1 MKKRLT
7 VAVAMLLFGFLL
19 CSCSFVDVGGGRFE
33 FDDERDPKKG
43 VVLSDLSEYFI
54 VRGDLCSDEE
64 KEALV
69 LLRDT
74 VRKNLDINLTVITDW
89 LDKDQKPN
97 QKEILIGET
106 NRSESKRAAEGLAY
120 NDFVIE
126 MVGEKLVIAGGS
138 GTATLEAVKYFVE
151 NHIDIYNAVLTY
163 PKEGYKY
170 VREMTV
176 GQVTVDG
183 TPISEYKLYL
193 EAGEADL
200 SAIQKAL
207 SETVMGEK
215 LEIAESL
222 STHSKYIIFNG
233 TSFEASKYGT
243 RLDDNGNLYVYGSYF
258 TFDTAVEYFCGGYF
272 DELVRGKGMK
282 DIDITWHD
290 DKTKT
295 AFSFDT
301 YSKEELLALL
311 AEVYADPDRVIV
323 GEETGGGQAMPS
335 YTLENY
341 KEATGKYPAMV
352 GIDLSVYGLDL
363 SELSPEDWSRAIC
376 ELTEYASRGGII
388 SVTSHFKN
396 PTGNWP
402 YFGECYG
409 DLGGEEGWRELLKE
423 GSNLNQKFK
432 EELTVNAAFLDAL
445 KDNGVT
451 VLWNP
456 LHESNGSEFWFS
468 AVEQDGDKI
477 SADYLKQL
485 WIYIYDYFKAVGLNN
500 LVWVYSPATDG
511 ALDAMYGYPGD
522 DYVDIVGCNWVHNGD
537 SEAEL
542 QKPHSLLISESGKI
556 GAINRF
562 GIKNGGK
569 LYSQVLDQQK
579 EIFNSL
585 DLLEELKELSKKGMR
600 FGYFMTYSGTGS
612 VRRLGYGKEFVSDD
626 MIMTLED
633 TAPLLGV
640 K

>member
-1 MKKRLT
+1 MKKRF
-7 VAVAMLLFGFLL
+7 VAAFAVIIFAISLF
-19 CSCSFVDVGGGRFE
+19 SCSFVDKSGGRFDFE
-33 FDDERDPKKG
+33 DERAPKKG
-43 VVLSDLSEYFI
+43 VVISDLSEYFI

-69 LLRDT
+69 LIRDT

-89 LDKDQKPN
+89 LDKDGEPN
-97 QKEILIGET
+97 QKEILIGTT
-106 NRSESKRAAEGLAY
+106 NRAETKKAAEGLGY

-138 GTATLEAVKYFVE
+138 GAATLEAVKYFAK
-151 NHIDIYNAVLTY
+151 NHIDIYNAVVTY
-163 PKEGYKY
+163 PKDGYRY
-170 VREMTV
+170 VREMAV
-176 GQVTVDG
+176 GSVTLDG

-200 SAIQKAL
+200 SYIQKAL
-207 SETVMGEK
+207 SETVVGEK

-222 STHSKYIIFNG
+222 SRYSKYIIFNG
-233 TSFEASKYGT
+233 ASLDAAKYGT
-243 RLDDNGNLYVYGSYF
+243 RLDDSGNLYVFGSHL
-258 TFDTAVEYFCGGYF
+258 TFETAVEYFCGGYF
-272 DELVRGKGMK
+272 DELVRDKGMK

-295 AFSFDT
+295 AFSFDM
-301 YSKEELLALL
+301 YSKDELLALL
-311 AEVYADPDRVIV
+311 TQVYADPDKVIV
-323 GEETGGGQAMPS
+323 GETVGGGQAMPS
-335 YTLENY
+335 YTIERY
-341 KEATGKYPAMV
+341 KEETGKYPAMI

-363 SELSPEDWSRAIC
+363 LELSAEDWSRAIC

-388 SVTSHFKN
+388 SVTSHFRN
-396 PTGNWP
+396 PTGNWTAS
-402 YFGECYG
+402 GECYG
-409 DLGGEEGWRELLKE
+409 DLGGEEGWQELLLE
-423 GSNLNQKFK
+423 GSNINQKFK
-432 EELTVNAAFLDAL
+432 EELTVNATFLDAL
-445 KDNGVT
+445 KENGVT

-456 LHESNGSEFWFS
+456 LHESNGGEFWFS
-468 AVEQDGDKI
+468 AFEQDGEKI
-477 SADYLKQL
+477 NADYLKRL

-500 LVWVYSPATDG
+500 LVWVYSPTTEG
-511 ALDAMYGYPGD
+511 ELDVMYAYPGN
-522 DYVDIVGCNWVHNGD
+522 DYVDIVGCNWVHNGE

-542 QKPHSLLISESGKI
+542 VTPYSLLVSDGKI

-585 DLLEELKELSKKGMR
+585 DLLEELKALSKKGMS
-600 FGYFMTYSGTGS
+600 FGYFLTYNGTGS
-612 VRRLGYGKEFVSDD
+612 VRRLGCGKEFVSDE